1 MMRHAMQ
8 GLAGVA
14 ALCLLIMVAQMSR
27 KSMRTVLGQD
37 ADWDVK
43 SWTPGLVSLSLFLS
57 LPPSLSLSLSL
68 ALPLSLPLCA
78 RALPAFLPAQS
89 LAALRAPACLHGA
102 AAGARRHTPARGAAF
117 VAVR

>member
-14 ALCLLIMVAQMSR
+14 ALCLLVMVAQMSR

-57 LPPSLSLSLSL
+57 LPPSLSLALSRSPSLS
-68 ALPLSLPLCA
+68 PLVRPRS
-78 RALPAFLPAQS
+78 
-89 LAALRAPACLHGA
+89 ACRQ
-102 AAGARRHTPARGAAF
+102 AGARRHTPARGAAF